1 MRNYRHPLIIFLVPL
16 LMWTANLAA
25 AEADKSL
32 SADISALKQDVIR
45 LQQDLA
51 TLEKELLFPD
61 NTRLNVFLSL
71 DKPGDFTLESVE
83 LLIADQVVASHI
95 YQPFELDALRAGA
108 IQPLYQGNLVDG
120 RHRMTARMLGRR
132 ASGNP
137 ARHVEP
143 LEIDKKA
150 RALFVELR
158 VSAPDK
164 PGEPV
169 IQVTT
174 WD

>member
-1 MRNYRHPLIIFLVPL
+1 MRNDRHPLIIWLIPL
-16 LMWTANLAA
+16 LMWTVNVTA
-25 AEADKSL
+25 AEADNPL
-32 SADISALKQDVIR
+32 SGDIRALKEDIIH

-83 LLIADQVVASHI
+83 LLIGDQVVASHI
-95 YQPFELDALRAGA
+95 YKPFELDALRTGA
-108 IQPLYQGNLVDG
+108 IQPLYQGNLVNG
-120 RHRMTARMLGRR
+120 RHRMTARMLGRP
-132 ASGNP
+132 ASGSP
-137 ARHVEP
+137 ARHVKP

-158 VSAPDK
+158 IAAPDNSS
-164 PGEPV
+164 EPV